1 MLVLSRKEDQSIRIG
16 KDVVI
21 TVTRIS
27 GDQVRIGIEAP
38 PDVKILRS
46 ELDDF
51 EERECHV
58 DAA

>member
-46 ELDDF
+46 ELDDL